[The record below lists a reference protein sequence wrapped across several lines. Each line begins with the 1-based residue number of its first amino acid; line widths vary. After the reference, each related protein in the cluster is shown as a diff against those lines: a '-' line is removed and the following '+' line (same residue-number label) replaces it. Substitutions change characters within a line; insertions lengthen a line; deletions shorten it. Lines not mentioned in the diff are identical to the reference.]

1 MPRLSER
8 PVLRL
13 FLVSFVVLFLELALI
28 RWVSTE
34 IRIFAYVNNLVL
46 LACFLGLGVGCTL
59 PNPRASL
66 TTTALAL
73 SILIGLITAPL
84 AIPLHGALLHPVRD
98 TPIML
103 SAFTDM
109 HIWHRHWSTNLW
121 LDIAIGLSST
131 ALVFGLIALAF
142 IPLGRMIAG
151 LLDATPHRI
160 AAYSVNVVA
169 GLLGI
174 WAFHAISCWWLPP
187 WVWFAVA
194 CAGLLFLMA
203 PAIVPRI
210 SPPTKDFGGG
220 VSLAV
225 LGLAIGYLA
234 LTPRLAKRPII
245 WSPYQKLEIVRA
257 RAGMNRVYLVT
268 VNNTFYM
275 GLLDLSRKGLLQGL
289 PIFLDPSSASF
300 GQYDVPYRFLDR
312 APQAVLVVG
321 AGGGNDVAAA
331 LRHGARAVTAV
342 EIDPGIYDIGRRL
355 HPEAPYADPR
365 VTVRLT
371 DARATFRH
379 TAVRYDLIVFG
390 LLDAHAQSSSYNNT
404 RLDHYVYTEE
414 SFREAAGLLADQ
426 GVMTVIFDDAGRP
439 FIGAR
444 ISGLLHRVFGEAPI
458 AFRAPG
464 NGWFG
469 PGGVVFVAGR
479 NMDRLRAVMQHDPPL
494 VQFVERREVRWTQP
508 VTLTTDNWPYLY
520 LDRPRMPALHLCLSG
535 ILLLL
540 LAVGR
545 RVFLPARVPVNRH
558 FFFLGAAFL
567 LLEFQNISKTALL
580 FGSTWVVNAFTIS
593 AILLLILLA
602 NWIAARIRPN
612 LRWIYVGLWCSLL
625 VAGLIPLRAYN
636 ALPEVWRMVAALGL
650 LNLPVGF
657 AGIIFV
663 TSFQRTR
670 EPGLA
675 FGSNLLGAAVGGL
688 LESLSFLTG
697 IRALLWLA
705 ALLYL
710 LAFASR
716 DRL

>member
-1 MPRLSER
+1 MPRLFER

-13 FLVSFVVLFLELALI
+13 FLVSFVSLFLELALI

-46 LACFLGLGVGCTL
+46 LACFLGLGVGCAL

-66 TTTALAL
+66 TATVLAL
-73 SILIGLITAPL
+73 GVLIGLITAPL

-103 SAFTDM
+103 SVFTDL
-109 HIWHRHWSTNLW
+109 HIWHRYWSPNVW

-151 LLDATPHRI
+151 LLEGAPHRI
-160 AAYSVNVVA
+160 AAYSVNVAA

-194 CAGLLFLMA
+194 WAGLLLL
-203 PAIVPRI
+203 V
-210 SPPTKDFGGG
+210 PPTTAPR
-220 VSLAV
+220 VSAAV
-225 LGLAIGYLA
+225 LGLAIGCLA
-234 LTPRLAKRPII
+234 VTPRLAKRPII
-245 WSPYQKLEIVRA
+245 WSAYQKLEIIPA

-275 GLLDLSRKGLLQGL
+275 GLLDLSPKGLRQGL

-300 GQYDVPYRFLDR
+300 SQYNVPYRFLDHP
-312 APQAVLVVG
+312 PQAVLIVG

-355 HPEAPYADPR
+355 HPEAPYTDPR

-371 DARATFRH
+371 DARAAFRRLGG
-379 TAVRYDLIVFG
+379 RYDLIVFG

-414 SFREAAGLLADQ
+414 SFREASRLLADQ

-479 NMDRLRAVMQHDPPL
+479 NMSRLREVIQRDLPL
-494 VQFVERREVRWTQP
+494 APFIERQAVRWTKP

-520 LDRPRMPALHLCLSG
+520 LDRPRVPALHLCLSG

-545 RVFLPARVPVNRH
+545 RVFLPVRVPVNRH

-593 AILLLILLA
+593 CILLLILLA
-602 NWIAARIRPN
+602 NWIVSRVRPN
-612 LRWIYVGLWCSLL
+612 LRWTYVGLWGSLL
-625 VAGLIPLRAYN
+625 VAGAIPLRAYN

-657 AGIIFV
+657 AGIIFI

-705 ALLYL
+705 AALYG

>member
-1 MPRLSER
+1 MSRLDENPSR
-8 PVLRL
+8 RL
-13 FLVSFVVLFLELALI
+13 FLVSFVSLFLELALI

-46 LACFLGLGVGCTL
+46 LACFLGLGLGCTL
-59 PNPRASL
+59 PQPRASL
-66 TTTALAL
+66 TATALSLGA
-73 SILIGLITAPL
+73 LIGLISLPL
-84 AIPLHGALLHPVRD
+84 AIPLHGALRHPLRD

-109 HIWHRHWSTNLW
+109 HIWHRYWSTNLW
-121 LDIAIGLSST
+121 LDIAIGLGST

-142 IPLGRMIAG
+142 IPLGRMTAG
-151 LLDATPHRI
+151 LLEGSANRI
-160 AAYSVNVVA
+160 TAYSVNVAA

-174 WAFHAISCWWLPP
+174 WTLNALSCWWLPP

-194 CAGLLFLMA
+194 AVGLWLLIPPSTM
-203 PAIVPRI
+203 PR
-210 SPPTKDFGGG
+210 
-220 VSLAV
+220 VSLGL

-234 LTPRLAKRPII
+234 LSPRLAKRPII
-245 WSPYQKLEIVRA
+245 WSSYQKLEIIPA
-257 RAGMNRVYLVT
+257 RAGMNRVYLVA

-275 GLLDLSRKGLLQGL
+275 GLLDLSRKGLQGL
-289 PIFLDPSSASF
+289 PIFVDPAGASF
-300 GQYDVPYRFLDR
+300 SQYDVPYRFLDR
-312 APQAVLVVG
+312 APQAALIVG
-321 AGGGNDVAAA
+321 AGGGNDVAGA
-331 LRHGARAVTAV
+331 LRHGARRVTAV

-355 HPEAPYADPR
+355 HPEAPYADSR

-371 DARATFRH
+371 DARAAFRRI
-379 TAVRYDLIVFG
+379 TAPYDLVIFG
-390 LLDAHAQSSSYNNT
+390 LLDAHAPSSSYNNT

-414 SFREAAGLLADQ
+414 SFREDSGLLTAE
-426 GVMTVIFDDAGRP
+426 GVITVIFDDAHRP

-444 ISGLLHRVFGEAPI
+444 IAGLLHRVFGEEPI
-458 AFRAPG
+458 AFRVLG

-469 PGGVVFVAGR
+469 PGGVVFVASR
-479 NMDRLRAVMQHDPPL
+479 DMPRLREVLQRDQPL
-494 VQFVERREVRWTQP
+494 AQFIERRQVRWKQP

-520 LDRPRMPALHLCLSG
+520 LDRPRIPALHLCLSG
-535 ILLLL
+535 ILLGL

-545 RVFLPARVPVNRH
+545 RWVLPVRQPINWH

-580 FGSTWVVNAFTIS
+580 FGSTWAVSALTIS

-602 NWIAARIRPN
+602 NWIASRVRPN
-612 LRWIYVGLWCSLL
+612 PRWMYVGLWLAIL
-625 VAGLIPLRAYN
+625 VAGAIPLRAYN
-636 ALPEVWRMVAALGL
+636 ALPEVWRMLAAVGV

-657 AGIIFV
+657 AGVIFI

-670 EPGLA
+670 EPALA

-705 ALLYL
+705 AALYL